1 MCKLCSKPLK
11 SAGPQRLFDHIR
23 GGSVDVTA
31 CPGPGDDVENA
42 DAKQKAFRELRK
54 KLVEEHEAKQ
64 KAAAQ
69 KAQRQHAL
77 EDLRNKRAA
86 EEDAAA
92 ASASKNQTTLEGM
105 KHVVKQKLDRQFAR
119 FFYNS
124 GVPLHIADDPELDRQ
139 LYAASC

>member
-1 MCKLCSKPLK
+1 MSKLQKHAADEFRSKHYTKPDPANRPKDFLCKLCSKLLK

-69 KAQRQHAL
+69 KAQRQH
-77 EDLRNKRAA
+77 
-86 EEDAAA
+86 
-92 ASASKNQTTLEGM
+92 EGP
-105 KHVVKQKLDRQFAR
+105 
-119 FFYNS
+119 
-124 GVPLHIADDPELDRQ
+124 G
-139 LYAASC
+139 